1 MNVRTELNRLEI
13 ELSDYPELISYI
25 AINVRDTLL
34 TEGTKIEAA
43 NAVALA
49 TAERLIESFGGQS
62 IYVPKATI
70 TLVSRRNLKLYE
82 EFDGKNAITLAH
94 KYGLTV
100 QRVYQII
107 KSIRSKKITK

>member
-1 MNVRTELNRLEI
+1 MSARAELNRLEI

-25 AINVRDTLL
+25 AINVRDTLFSEGAK
-34 TEGTKIEAA
+34 TESA

-49 TAERLIESFGGQS
+49 VAERLIECFGGQS

-82 EFDGKNAITLAH
+82 EFDGKNTDTLAR

-107 KSIRSKKITK
+107 KSIRSKKDRK